1 MKKMLL
7 FAAAAVMTLAG
18 CVKNEMYSIDKE
30 KTGTKIAFES
40 PFLYD
45 NTTKAG
51 IYGEISSSLYP
62 QEEKFFIYA
71 AQHDGDFDG
80 WPDDEDIVDSPTST
94 VDGLCQFNGTEIAYD
109 TSFDAWIPYYTDGSG
124 INYYYWPQGKKLSFA
139 AMSPSCINEAPTT
152 VTYGKT
158 GLKIE
163 NYTNGDAGKQY
174 DVLFARRTMNHT
186 AADMN
191 NHAGEYSGIPL
202 SFQHA
207 MSSIHFSIDKETPT
221 QNVYLKKITLTNVK
235 YKGDFAEKINESAGL
250 EYVIGKNTGNTVT
263 PEWTVDEDKT
273 DYIPFDAKSYGS
285 IEFPVNPQYVSS
297 VVGNITEDKKDM
309 ISYSLLVVP
318 QEISDDTEL
327 VIDYSI
333 NGSDQSKS
341 YKLRGLS
348 TLSTGGIP
356 GGKEGMISKWEI
368 GHKYTYRIHYSS
380 ASEMKDIIYFSPSI
394 EGWTDVQVVQ
404 ITL

>member
-7 FAAAAVMTLAG
+7 FAATAVMTLAG
-18 CVKNEMYSIDKE
+18 CVKNEMHSLDTE

-45 NTTKAG
+45 NNTKSV
-51 IYGEISSSLYP
+51 YGEISSTLYP
-62 QEEKFFIYA
+62 QEENFLIFA
-71 AQHDGDFDG
+71 AQHDGDFTG
-80 WPDDEDIVDSPTST
+80 WPANPVGSPTST
-94 VDGLCQFNGTEIAYD
+94 ADGLCQFNGTEIAYD
-109 TSFDAWIPYYTDGSG
+109 TSFDAWIPYYTVGSE

-139 AMSPSCINEAPTT
+139 AMSPSCIKNATTT
-152 VTYGKT
+152 VTYDNT
-158 GLKIE
+158 GLKID
-163 NYTNGDAGKQY
+163 NYTNGDAGQQY
-174 DVLFARRTMNHT
+174 DVLFARRTMNRT

-207 MSSIHFSIDKETPT
+207 MSSIHFSIDKETPE
-221 QNVYLKKITLTNVK
+221 QKVNLKKITLTNVK
-235 YKGDFAEKINESAGL
+235 YKGDFAENINESAGL
-250 EYVIGKNTGNTVT
+250 EYVIGQNSGNTVT
-263 PEWTVDEDKT
+263 PEWNVDADKT
-273 DYIPFDAKSYGS
+273 NYIPFDAKDYGS
-285 IEFPVNPQYVSS
+285 IEFPVNPQYVSA
-297 VVGNITEDKKDM
+297 VVGNIAGDKKNM

-318 QEISDDTEL
+318 QEIGDDTEL

-341 YKLRGLS
+341 YKLKGLQ
-348 TLSTGGIP
+348 TLNSGGIP

-380 ASEMKDIIYFSPSI
+380 ASEMKDIIYFSPSV

>member
-7 FAAAAVMTLAG
+7 FAATAVMTLAG
-18 CVKNEMYSIDKE
+18 CVKNEMHSLDTE

-45 NTTKAG
+45 NNTKAG
-51 IYGEISSSLYP
+51 IYGEISSTLYP
-62 QEEKFFIYA
+62 QDEKFIIYA
-71 AQHDGDFDG
+71 AQHEGNFTG
-80 WPDDEDIVDSPTST
+80 WPATTVDSPTST
-94 VDGLCQFNGTEIAYD
+94 ADGLCKFNGDEIAHD
-109 TSFDAWIPYYTDGSG
+109 NSFDAWIPYYTVGSKT
-124 INYYYWPQGKKLSFA
+124 NYYYWPQGKKLSFA
-139 AMSPSCINEAPTT
+139 AMSPSCIKNATTT
-152 VTYGKT
+152 VTYDNT
-158 GLKIE
+158 GLKID
-163 NYTNGDAGKQY
+163 NYTNGDAGQQY
-174 DVLFARRTMNHT
+174 DVLFAKRTMNHT

-207 MSSIHFSIDKETPT
+207 MSSIHFSIDKETT
-221 QNVYLKKITLTNVK
+221 DQNVRLKKITLKNVK
-235 YKGDFAEKINESAGL
+235 YKGDFAENINESAGL
-250 EYVIGKNTGNTVT
+250 EYIIGQNSGNTVT
-263 PEWTVDEDKT
+263 PEWTVDADKT
-273 DYIPFDAKSYGS
+273 DYVPFDAKSYGS

-297 VVGNITEDKKDM
+297 VVGNISGDTKDM

-318 QEISDDTEL
+318 QEIGDDTEL

-333 NGSDQSKS
+333 NDSNQSKS
-341 YKLRGLS
+341 YKLKGLQ
-348 TLSTGGIP
+348 TLNTGGIP

-380 ASEMKDIIYFSPSI
+380 ASEMKDIIYFSPSV